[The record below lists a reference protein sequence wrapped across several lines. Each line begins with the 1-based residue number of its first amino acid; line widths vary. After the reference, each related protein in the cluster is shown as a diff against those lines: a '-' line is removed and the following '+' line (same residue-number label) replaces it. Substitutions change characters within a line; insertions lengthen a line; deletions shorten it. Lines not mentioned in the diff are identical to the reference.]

1 MKYQKILTSLIL
13 FSTFCYSNINAQ
25 FSYEEEARL
34 VEKQMDSLSQEYGKA
49 DKEKNK
55 QFIKSI
61 TNYSF
66 ELFKGN
72 VLDRNKIFESYLNK
86 IAVKLNPNFKS
97 GIYVYKSA
105 FANAFTT
112 FRGEI
117 FLHWGLIADAKNEA
131 SLAYTIGHE
140 LGHSFGAHI
149 YKSFIS
155 ETSHKNLERDEAL
168 KMWHSKQNHEYYSDS
183 LGFKLASKV
192 GYDWTS
198 GLSGFYEY
206 LSIDTILNE
215 LEKKGNIFNAQGELI
230 NDIYYNEESDTLF
243 SSHPPTRSR
252 INNRKQMG
260 KSIPIGFEYIV
271 SQNDFKNIQTHARLM
286 VLEQFLNEKQYKYGL
301 IKAFKYYCLDPS
313 NSKLKYYLIE
323 FIRRKYH
330 NSSAVLKRGFLSD
343 IFHLEQ
349 NKSVYNNLRWIF
361 RDKLDLAQARKN
373 IITRIQ
379 NKGVTYN
386 SLLSF
391 LSQETGKEYPE
402 FYLSLALLN
411 HKNEKIKSLYLSKYL
426 AINDINS
433 REFAEAYQKEELLY
447 SLRGN
452 DKALILYNGVIH
464 TRRTFNGSFEDEE
477 SYKASKY
484 NEKIKRFVERKRKGR
499 DWRCISINEL
509 DNSDE
514 SYFLKHNLLSYMYSN
529 AYLND
534 ENGGLKISGTNS
546 EYLISPEIWTF
557 LNKNQIAKVS
567 ICSGLSIKDET
578 VSLTSN
584 FKSHFTSLK
593 NISFEA
599 SNHYYGLSRNSYVFR
614 WVNLDA
620 YSFGVR
626 SLEERVK
633 SKLTLGALKTEII
646 LNLK

>member
-1 MKYQKILTSLIL
+1 MNHQKRLLGLIIFLTFL
-13 FSTFCYSNINAQ
+13 YSNVYPQ
-25 FSYEEEARL
+25 LSYEEEASL
-34 VEKQMDSLSQEYGKA
+34 VEKQMDVLSLKYGKS
-49 DKEKNK
+49 DKEKKK
-55 QFIKSI
+55 QFIQSI

-72 VLDRNKIFESYLNK
+72 LLDRNEIFESYLNK
-86 IAVKLNPNFKS
+86 IAVKINPDFKS
-97 GIYVYKSA
+97 GIYLYKSA

-140 LGHSFGAHI
+140 IGHYYGAHI

-155 ETSHKNLERDEAL
+155 EAGHKNLDRDEVL
-168 KMWHSKQNHEYYSDS
+168 KMWHSEQNQEYYSDS
-183 LGFKLASKV
+183 LGFELASKV

-206 LSIDTILNE
+206 LSVDTILNE
-215 LEKKGNIFNAQGELI
+215 LEKKGNIFNAEGELM
-230 NDIYYNEESDTLF
+230 NDIYYNEQSDTLF

-252 INNRKQMG
+252 INSRKRMG
-260 KSIPIGFEYIV
+260 KSIPLGFEYIV
-271 SQNDFKNIQTHARLM
+271 SQNDFKKIQAYSRLM
-286 VLEQFLNEKQYKYGL
+286 VLEHFLNEKQYKYGL

-330 NSSAVLKRGFLSD
+330 NSYAVLKRGFLSD

-349 NKSVYNNLRWIF
+349 NKSVYSNLRWIF
-361 RDKLDLAQARKN
+361 RDKSDLAQVRRE
-373 IITRIQ
+373 IITEIQ
-379 NKGVTYN
+379 NKGITYN

-391 LSQETGKEYPE
+391 LSEDTGTEYPE

-411 HKNEKIKSLYLSKYL
+411 HKDDKKKSYYISKYL
-426 AINDINS
+426 AQDNIQF
-433 REFAEAYQKEELLY
+433 REFADSYQKEELIY
-447 SLRGN
+447 SLRVN
-452 DKALILYNGVIH
+452 DKNLLLYDGV
-464 TRRTFNGSFEDEE
+464 TQTKRTLNGSFEDEE
-477 SYKASKY
+477 FDKAYKY
-484 NEKIKRFVERKRKGR
+484 NEKIQKFVENKGNKKN
-499 DWRCISINEL
+499 WKCISINEL
-509 DNSDE
+509 DKSEE
-514 SYFLKHNLLSYMYSN
+514 SYFIKHNLLAYMYSK
-529 AYLND
+529 AYSYND
-534 ENGGLKISGTNS
+534 NGGLKISGTNS

-557 LNKNQIAKVS
+557 LNENKFANVS

-578 VSLTSN
+578 VSFTTN
-584 FKSHFTSLK
+584 FRSHFTSLK

-599 SNHYYGLSRNSYVFR
+599 SNQYYGLSRNSYVFR

-620 YSFGVR
+620 YSFGVT

-633 SKLTLGALKTEII
+633 SKLTLGAIKTEIV